1 MQSLTLTQD
10 IPTTSPSFEEYQNRE
25 YAIVEQTYS
34 SFAYYIEAS
43 TVYLAS
49 LQASTQYE
57 SISHAERV
65 CSDWEA
71 TIFSWFLMLPEKLRE
86 LPVKS
91 TVSDQLMFQAHMM
104 MHT

>member
-1 MQSLTLTQD
+1 M
-10 IPTTSPSFEEYQNRE
+10 TSPSFKEYQNRE
-25 YAIVEQTYS
+25 YALLEQMYS

-43 TVYLAS
+43 SIYASS
-49 LQASTQYE
+49 LQASTQYK
-57 SISHAERV
+57 SIPHAETV

-71 TIFSWFLMLPEKLRE
+71 TIVSWFLMLPPHLRE